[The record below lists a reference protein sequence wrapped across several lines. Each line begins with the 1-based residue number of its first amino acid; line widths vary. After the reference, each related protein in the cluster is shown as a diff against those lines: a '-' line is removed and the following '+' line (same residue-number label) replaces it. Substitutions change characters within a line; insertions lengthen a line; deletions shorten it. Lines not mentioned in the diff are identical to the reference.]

1 VKLDE
6 KSRFLLYCVFSALGL
21 YCGIMF
27 FQSLSL
33 IVGFDDPRE
42 AGFRIAGFVW
52 AMRIIFA
59 VGAVVSAAVAGGL
72 LME

>member
-1 VKLDE
+1 
-6 KSRFLLYCVFSALGL
+6 
-21 YCGIMF
+21 MF

-59 VGAVVSAAVAGGL
+59 VGAVVSATVAAFCF
-72 LME
+72 MQ